1 MPTAKTAHYA
11 ANLDSI
17 RAAQRRVDPF
27 IRRTP
32 VLTSA
37 TLDALSGR
45 RLWFKC
51 EVFQKTGSFKF
62 RGATNAVRMLT
73 DAEAARGVVTHSS
86 GNHAQA
92 LALAARMRGIPAHVV
107 MPSNSAE
114 IKKAAVRGYGAEVIE
129 CEPTLEAR
137 ESTAAQVIA
146 RTGGTMIPP
155 FNHPNVIAGQG
166 TIALELLDECPQLDA
181 IIVPLGGG
189 GLISGIALAAKAL
202 KPSIRII
209 GAEPELA
216 GDGAASKRE
225 GSIQPAMKPVTM
237 ADGLRTSLGPL
248 TFPVVRDLVDE
259 IVLVSE
265 ADIAAHMQIV
275 WERMK
280 ITIETSAAVGVA
292 VACSAWMRERNNA
305 NMQDVG
311 VVLQQKIGNGCDQ
324 TFFVRA
330 GDEENG
336 GVAHGD
342 EYSAKNG
349 RNDTAPDPLTRLG
362 NVSSWNPRDR
372 VRSLHL
378 WISQRVN
385 KPSSPPSEAIR
396 NCRL

>member
-259 IVLVSE
+259 IVLESE
-265 ADIAAHMQIV
+265 ADIAAHMQLV

-311 VVLQQKIGNGCDQ
+311 VVLCG
-324 TFFVRA
+324 
-330 GDEENG
+330 
-336 GVAHGD
+336 
-342 EYSAKNG
+342 
-349 RNDTAPDPLTRLG
+349 G
-362 NVSSWNPRDR
+362 NVDLAALPF
-372 VRSLHL
+372 
-378 WISQRVN
+378 
-385 KPSSPPSEAIR
+385 
-396 NCRL
+396 

>member
-292 VACSAWMRERNNA
+292 VACSAWMR
-305 NMQDVG
+305 
-311 VVLQQKIGNGCDQ
+311 K
-324 TFFVRA
+324 
-330 GDEENG
+330 
-336 GVAHGD
+336 
-342 EYSAKNG
+342 
-349 RNDTAPDPLTRLG
+349 
-362 NVSSWNPRDR
+362 
-372 VRSLHL
+372 
-378 WISQRVN
+378 
-385 KPSSPPSEAIR
+385 
-396 NCRL
+396 

>member
-237 ADGLRTSLGPL
+237 ADGLRTSLAPL
-248 TFPVVRDLVDE
+248 TFPVVRELVDE

-265 ADIAAHMQIV
+265 ADIAAHMQLV

-311 VVLQQKIGNGCDQ
+311 VVLCG
-324 TFFVRA
+324 
-330 GDEENG
+330 
-336 GVAHGD
+336 
-342 EYSAKNG
+342 
-349 RNDTAPDPLTRLG
+349 G
-362 NVSSWNPRDR
+362 NVDLAALPF
-372 VRSLHL
+372 
-378 WISQRVN
+378 
-385 KPSSPPSEAIR
+385 
-396 NCRL
+396 

>member
-1 MPTAKTAHYA
+1 MPTAKTAQYA

-265 ADIAAHMQIV
+265 ADIAAHMQLV

-305 NMQDVG
+305 TMQDVG
-311 VVLQQKIGNGCDQ
+311 VVLCG
-324 TFFVRA
+324 
-330 GDEENG
+330 
-336 GVAHGD
+336 
-342 EYSAKNG
+342 
-349 RNDTAPDPLTRLG
+349 G
-362 NVSSWNPRDR
+362 NVALAALPF
-372 VRSLHL
+372 
-378 WISQRVN
+378 
-385 KPSSPPSEAIR
+385 
-396 NCRL
+396 

>member
-265 ADIAAHMQIV
+265 ADIAAHMQLV

-292 VACSAWMRERNNA
+292 VACSAWMRERHNA

-311 VVLQQKIGNGCDQ
+311 VVLCG
-324 TFFVRA
+324 
-330 GDEENG
+330 
-336 GVAHGD
+336 
-342 EYSAKNG
+342 
-349 RNDTAPDPLTRLG
+349 G
-362 NVSSWNPRDR
+362 NVDLAALPF
-372 VRSLHL
+372 
-378 WISQRVN
+378 
-385 KPSSPPSEAIR
+385 
-396 NCRL
+396 

>member
-248 TFPVVRDLVDE
+248 TFPVLRDLVDE

-311 VVLQQKIGNGCDQ
+311 VVLCG
-324 TFFVRA
+324 
-330 GDEENG
+330 
-336 GVAHGD
+336 
-342 EYSAKNG
+342 
-349 RNDTAPDPLTRLG
+349 G
-362 NVSSWNPRDR
+362 NVDLAALPF
-372 VRSLHL
+372 
-378 WISQRVN
+378 
-385 KPSSPPSEAIR
+385 
-396 NCRL
+396 

>member
-202 KPSIRII
+202 KSSIRII

-265 ADIAAHMQIV
+265 ADIAAHMQLV

-311 VVLQQKIGNGCDQ
+311 VVLCG
-324 TFFVRA
+324 
-330 GDEENG
+330 
-336 GVAHGD
+336 
-342 EYSAKNG
+342 
-349 RNDTAPDPLTRLG
+349 G
-362 NVSSWNPRDR
+362 NVDLAALPF
-372 VRSLHL
+372 
-378 WISQRVN
+378 
-385 KPSSPPSEAIR
+385 
-396 NCRL
+396 

>member
-189 GLISGIALAAKAL
+189 GLISGISLAAKAL

-265 ADIAAHMQIV
+265 ADIAAHMQLV

-311 VVLQQKIGNGCDQ
+311 VVLCG
-324 TFFVRA
+324 
-330 GDEENG
+330 
-336 GVAHGD
+336 
-342 EYSAKNG
+342 
-349 RNDTAPDPLTRLG
+349 G
-362 NVSSWNPRDR
+362 NVDLAALPF
-372 VRSLHL
+372 
-378 WISQRVN
+378 
-385 KPSSPPSEAIR
+385 
-396 NCRL
+396 

>member
-202 KPSIRII
+202 KSSIRII

-265 ADIAAHMQIV
+265 ADIAAHMQLV

-292 VACSAWMRERNNA
+292 VACSVWMRERNNA

-311 VVLQQKIGNGCDQ
+311 VVLCG
-324 TFFVRA
+324 
-330 GDEENG
+330 
-336 GVAHGD
+336 
-342 EYSAKNG
+342 
-349 RNDTAPDPLTRLG
+349 G
-362 NVSSWNPRDR
+362 NVDLAALPF
-372 VRSLHL
+372 
-378 WISQRVN
+378 
-385 KPSSPPSEAIR
+385 
-396 NCRL
+396 

>member
-1 MPTAKTAHYA
+1 MPTAMTAHYA

-311 VVLQQKIGNGCDQ
+311 VVLCG
-324 TFFVRA
+324 
-330 GDEENG
+330 
-336 GVAHGD
+336 
-342 EYSAKNG
+342 
-349 RNDTAPDPLTRLG
+349 G
-362 NVSSWNPRDR
+362 NVDLAALPF
-372 VRSLHL
+372 
-378 WISQRVN
+378 
-385 KPSSPPSEAIR
+385 
-396 NCRL
+396 

>member
-51 EVFQKTGSFKF
+51 EVFQKPGSFKF

-265 ADIAAHMQIV
+265 ADIAAHMQLV

-311 VVLQQKIGNGCDQ
+311 VVLCG
-324 TFFVRA
+324 
-330 GDEENG
+330 
-336 GVAHGD
+336 
-342 EYSAKNG
+342 
-349 RNDTAPDPLTRLG
+349 G
-362 NVSSWNPRDR
+362 NVDLAALPF
-372 VRSLHL
+372 
-378 WISQRVN
+378 
-385 KPSSPPSEAIR
+385 
-396 NCRL
+396 

>member
-1 MPTAKTAHYA
+1 MATITNTGYA
-11 ANLDSI
+11 ANLESI
-17 RAAQRRVDPF
+17 RAAQRRIDPF

-37 TLDALSGR
+37 TLDEMSGR

-51 EVFQKTGSFKF
+51 ELFQKTGSFKF
-62 RGATNAVRMLT
+62 RGATNAVRMLD
-73 DAEAARGVVTHSS
+73 DAAAAKGVVTHSS

-92 LALAARMRGIPAHVV
+92 LALAAKMRGIPAHVV

-114 IKKAAVRGYGAEVIE
+114 IKKTAVRGYGAEIVE

-146 RTGGTMIPP
+146 RTGGSMVPP

-181 IIVPLGGG
+181 IVVPLGGG
-189 GLISGIALAAKAL
+189 GLISGIAIAAKAL

-225 GSIQPAMKPVTM
+225 GSIQPAMKPVTI

-265 ADIAAHMQIV
+265 ADIAASMRIV

-280 ITIETSAAVGVA
+280 ITIEPSAAVGVA
-292 VACSAWMRERNNA
+292 VACSAWMRQRNNA
-305 NMQDVG
+305 DMQDVG
-311 VVLQQKIGNGCDQ
+311 VVLCG
-324 TFFVRA
+324 
-330 GDEENG
+330 
-336 GVAHGD
+336 
-342 EYSAKNG
+342 
-349 RNDTAPDPLTRLG
+349 G
-362 NVSSWNPRDR
+362 NVDLAALPW
-372 VRSLHL
+372 L
-378 WISQRVN
+378 
-385 KPSSPPSEAIR
+385 
-396 NCRL
+396 